1 MNLVVETSDPIVVA
15 VGGNAI
21 IDPKSR
27 GTLDEQKE
35 TTRVTMRAVA
45 RLIASGNTVVITH
58 GNGPIVGNIV
68 IRNEAV
74 AERIPAMPLDVCVA
88 DSCGGIGYMVQ
99 QILANELLALG
110 VERSVITLITQ
121 VEVDLAD
128 PAFRNPTK
136 PIGPFYREGEV
147 EALRREKGWNMIE
160 DSGRGWRRVVPS
172 PKPVRVVEGELV
184 RSLVET
190 GAVVIAL
197 GGGGIPVRRDP
208 EGRLEGVEAVV
219 DKDRSAVLLARDVGA
234 KVLAVLTA
242 VPQVAVRFGKPDQ
255 RFLDRM
261 TLSEAKGHYDAGE
274 FPAGSMGPKIES
286 AIRFLEGGGKGVL
299 VTSVGRLLEGVTGRD
314 GTWIVPDAP

>member
-1 MNLVVETSDPIVVA
+1 MSFAVETSDSIVVA
-15 VGGNAI
+15 VGGNAL

-27 GTLDEQKE
+27 GTLAEQKE

-45 RLIASGNTVVITH
+45 RLIAAGHRVVITH

-68 IRNEAV
+68 IRNEA
-74 AERIPAMPLDVCVA
+74 ASDRIPPMPLDVCVA

-128 PAFRNPTK
+128 PAFQRPTK
-136 PIGPFYREGEV
+136 PIGPFYRKEEV
-147 EALRREKGWNMIE
+147 DVLRREKRWNMIE

-172 PKPVRVVEGELV
+172 PKPVRIVEGELV

-190 GAVVIAL
+190 GAVVIAV
-197 GGGGIPVRRDP
+197 GGGGIPVRRDAD
-208 EGRLEGVEAVV
+208 GRLEGVEAVV
-219 DKDRSAVLLARDVGA
+219 DKDRAAVLLARDVGA
-234 KVLAVLTA
+234 TILAVITA
-242 VPQVAVRFGKPDQ
+242 VPKVAIRFGKPDQ
-255 RFLDRM
+255 RNLDR
-261 TLSEAKGHYDAGE
+261 LSLAEAKTYHEAGE

-286 AIRFLEGGGKGVL
+286 AIRFLEGGGRGVL
-299 VTSVGRLLEGVTGRD
+299 VTSVSLLLEGITGRD
-314 GTWIVPDAP
+314 GTWIVPGAP